1 MRRMSARWRAHRAKG
16 AVDGCNV
23 ERQVHALRMGVVA
36 SHACRAPHLATAA
49 ATTAPSYHVYLTP
62 RTPTCALQDER
73 ELLLWR
79 GPPPETPPDYRYHV
93 ELPKF
98 IPPTK

>member
-1 MRRMSARWRAHRAKG
+1 MQALCRGVQFVASRA
-16 AVDGCNV
+16 CP
-23 ERQVHALRMGVVA
+23 ALR
-36 SHACRAPHLATAA
+36 LAA
-49 ATTAPSYHVYLTP
+49 AAHPFSCS
-62 RTPTCALQDER
+62 PTCALQDER